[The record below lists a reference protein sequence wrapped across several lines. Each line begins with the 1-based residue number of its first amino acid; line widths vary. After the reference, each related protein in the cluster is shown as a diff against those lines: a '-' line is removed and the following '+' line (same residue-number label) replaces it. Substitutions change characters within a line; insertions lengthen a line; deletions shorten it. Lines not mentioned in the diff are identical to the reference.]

1 MAISGTYDNVSLICM
16 ELTSDKELEF
26 NFQFRC
32 NDSEFRRIREM
43 QKFYIQ
49 FREYTEVIVKNL

>member
-1 MAISGTYDNVSLICM
+1 M